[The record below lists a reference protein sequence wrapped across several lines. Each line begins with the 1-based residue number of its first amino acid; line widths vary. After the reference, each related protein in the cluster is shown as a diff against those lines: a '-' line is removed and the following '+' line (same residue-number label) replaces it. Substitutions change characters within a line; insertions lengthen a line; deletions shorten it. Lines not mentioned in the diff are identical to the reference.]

1 MERIEAVVTMKGIFK
16 FRVPSFGGYSTE
28 DRYIYNMVAEDGTV
42 YVWKTGTFLC
52 IKVLDEVSGWDIDS
66 KGRKWAHHAINRN
79 DVIRIKAS
87 VKGVGE
93 YKGEPQ
99 TELTRVT
106 VVERIVKAKT
116 EEELAE
122 ERAAERAQRRQAQIE
137 SLKGADFLWTIP
149 YRQYK
154 EHYADCE
161 TLIGSYDKRNYTPA
175 EITVIIR
182 EGRLKPSGV
191 RGMHFHG
198 YEFYYME
205 DGKKFRACYRAI
217 SEENALRRLMKEC
230 PNATDIVPGKIYDYG
245 T

>member
-16 FRVPSFGGYSTE
+16 FSVPSFGGWSTE

-42 YVWKTGTFLC
+42 YVWKTGTFMC
-52 IKVLDEVSGWDIDS
+52 IKVLDEVHGWDIDS
-66 KGRKWAHHAINRN
+66 KGRKLAHHAINRD

-93 YKGEPQ
+93 YKGEQQ

-106 VVERIVKAKT
+106 VVERIFKAKT

-137 SLKGADFLWTIP
+137 SLQGADFLWTIP

-161 TLIGSYDKRNYTPA
+161 TLAGSYDKRDNAPA

-191 RGMHFHG
+191 RGMHYHG
-198 YEFYYME
+198 YEFHYVE
-205 DGKKFRACYRAI
+205 DGKKFRACYRAV

-230 PNATDIVPGKIYDYG
+230 PNATGITPGKIYDYG